1 MKIEETINRII
12 KNQISY
18 QTDIDGSM
26 LLEEDLGLDSLRR
39 TQVIC
44 SIEEDFGIEFQIED
58 LCSNDMKI
66 VQDLYDV
73 TEKYIR

>member
-18 QTDIDGSM
+18 QTDK
-26 LLEEDLGLDSLRR
+26 EDLGLDSLRR